1 MTPTDAATQE
11 VSQEVPQAMA
21 REHVAE
27 DEGVQRALREAAG
40 GPAREAALRCGEIVR
55 PERPRGRPRAVVG
68 GREAEELMERL
79 AAEVARLSATRPC
92 PLAPPV
98 RVAETEGLPAS
109 SPSWSP
115 SVLAAGR
122 TASHA
127 RPLPTELREGG
138 VVPAHSLEEAAL
150 MALSL
155 SAERSRRA
163 DALRVRVTRGGP
175 RASGARVRAV
185 MGADPVASLCRRP
198 LP

>member
-1 MTPTDAATQE
+1 MTQE
-11 VSQEVPQAMA
+11 AVQAMA

-27 DEGVQRALREAAG
+27 DEGVQRELREEVG
-40 GPAREAALRCGEIVR
+40 GPAREAALECGEIVR
-55 PERPRGRPRAVVG
+55 PESPRGGPSEVVG
-68 GREAEELMERL
+68 GPEAPRLMERL

-98 RVAETEGLPAS
+98 RVAETRGLPAS

-127 RPLPTELREGG
+127 RPLPTELRIGG
-138 VVPAHSLEEAAL
+138 VVPALSLEEAAL

-163 DALRVRVTRGGP
+163 DALRVRSARGGP

-185 MGADPVASLCRRP
+185 MGADPVASLCGRR